1 MILPMSVTQ
10 YAETWKGLEAG
21 TTRFSSG
28 KTRKSTPA
36 TAPSAVQP
44 FAPYRREKA
53 EEIGPILG
61 FQGPALQGEH
71 ALRAP
76 LDEDDDEDEHR
87 DLGEHR
93 ALPGFKQLVGEA
105 QPQGRVDRAG
115 ELPHA
120 AEDHDH
126 EGIDDVG
133 LAEIGADI
141 ADLRQRATGQTG
153 DARAQAEGQ
162 GVDARG
168 RHADTGSHGTVL
180 RHAAHEK
187 AEPRPREQ

>member
-87 DLGEHR
+87 DLCEYG
-93 ALPGFKQLVGEA
+93 ALPGFEQLVGEA
-105 QPQGRVDRAG
+105 QPQGRVNGAG

-120 AEDHDH
+120 AQHHHH
-126 EGIDDVG
+126 EGIDDVS
-133 LAEIGADI
+133 LAEVWPDV
-141 ADLRQRATGQTG
+141 ADLGKG
-153 DARAQAEGQ
+153 
-162 GVDARG
+162 
-168 RHADTGSHGTVL
+168 
-180 RHAAHEK
+180 AAGE
-187 AEPRPREQ
+187 A